1 MLGGGRVGQN
11 GSVPWWDFPRGP
23 GAVRALVSTSEARGL
38 TRQDC
43 LRGTG
48 IAPADLEDSELVV
61 EGTQELQVM
70 RNLLAAVGDHPGL
83 GAEVGRRAKFSSFG
97 FLGYAFLTSPTL
109 GAGSRLV
116 ISFLRLSLFFT
127 SPVVHDTPP
136 RLDIAVDEIPED
148 VRAFATERDLAALLA
163 LYSAVVP
170 SAKLQL
176 DTALSDQRGA
186 ALAAVLPGVRIRS
199 GQAADRFSFDSGVW
213 EARLP
218 MAHTETMR
226 SCTEACI
233 ELLERRTARR
243 GTAARVRARLLER
256 LDRKPTVGEI
266 AAEFYM
272 EERTLR
278 RHLAAEGTSFTEL
291 LDEVHS
297 TLAAKFLGIP
307 SMSIEEIAL
316 RLGYADGPAF
326 THAFKRWTGTT
337 PSAWRAAHQRRG

>member
-1 MLGGGRVGQN
+1 
-11 GSVPWWDFPRGP
+11 
-23 GAVRALVSTSEARGL
+23 
-38 TRQDC
+38 
-43 LRGTG
+43 
-48 IAPADLEDSELVV
+48 
-61 EGTQELQVM
+61 M
-70 RNLLAAVGDHPGL
+70 RNLLATVGDQPGL

-97 FLGYAFLTSPTL
+97 FLGFAFLTSPTL
-109 GAGSRLV
+109 AEGSQLV

-127 SPVVHDTPP
+127 QPVVNDRPP

-148 VRAFATERDLAALLA
+148 VRPFAIERDLAALLA
-163 LYSAVVP
+163 LYSAVLSP
-170 SAKLQL
+170 AKLQL
-176 DTALSDQRGA
+176 DTTLGDQRGA
-186 ALAAVLPGVRIRS
+186 ALAAVLPGVRVRS
-199 GQAADRFSFDSGVW
+199 GQPADRFSFEPAAW
-213 EARLP
+213 NARLP

-226 SCTEACI
+226 NCTEACI

-266 AAEFYM
+266 AAELYM

-278 RHLAAEGTSFTEL
+278 RHLAAEGTSFSEL

-297 TLAAKFLGIP
+297 TLATKFLGFP

-337 PSAWRAAHQRRG
+337 PSAWRAKHHPKG